1 MQVQFNKPV
10 TIGAHTYGKGQHEV
24 PAADVKDNWF
34 FDALV
39 KEGSAVVLRAE
50 EGEAVG
56 EVENDAPASA
66 EHSENADAQAETATA
81 DETAAEQ
88 PAADEKKAS
97 KAKTKAAAKETG
109 DA

>member
-10 TIGAHTYGKGQHEV
+10 TIGANTYGKGQHEV
-24 PAADVKDNWF
+24 PAADLKDNWF

-50 EGEAVG
+50 EGKAQG
-56 EVENDAPASA
+56 EVANDAPAAA
-66 EHSENADAQAETATA
+66 EHSEEAPAT
-81 DETAAEQ
+81 
-88 PAADEKKAS
+88 KA
-97 KAKTKAAAKETG
+97 KVKTKAGAKESG

>member
-50 EGEAVG
+50 EGEAMG
-56 EVENDAPASA
+56 EVEKDAPAAA
-66 EHSENADAQAETATA
+66 EHSEEA
-81 DETAAEQ
+81 
-88 PAADEKKAS
+88 PAAKA
-97 KAKTKAAAKETG
+97 KGKTKAAAKETG

>member
-10 TIGAHTYGKGQHEV
+10 TIGANTYGKGQHEV

-39 KEGSAVVLRAE
+39 KEGAAVVLRAE
-50 EGEAVG
+50 EGKAVA

-66 EHSENADAQAETATA
+66 EHSEEASA
-81 DETAAEQ
+81 
-88 PAADEKKAS
+88 PKA
-97 KAKTKAAAKETG
+97 KAKTKAGAKESG

>member
-50 EGEAVG
+50 EGEAQG
-56 EVENDAPASA
+56 EVENDAPAAA
-66 EHSENADAQAETATA
+66 EHSENADAAAQE
-81 DETAAEQ
+81 AEQ

>member
-50 EGEAVG
+50 EGEAMG
-56 EVENDAPASA
+56 EVENDAPAAA
-66 EHSENADAQAETATA
+66 EHSEEA
-81 DETAAEQ
+81 
-88 PAADEKKAS
+88 PAAKA
-97 KAKTKAAAKETG
+97 KGKTKAAAKETG

>member
-10 TIGAHTYGKGQHEV
+10 TIGNATYGKGVHNV

-39 KEGSAVVLRAE
+39 KEGSAVVLRDEAE
-50 EGEAVG
+50 EAQDEAS
-56 EVENDAPASA
+56 NAAPASQ
-66 EHSENADAQAETATA
+66 EHSEDA
-81 DETAAEQ
+81 AA
-88 PAADEKKAS
+88 PAKSGKG
-97 KAKTKAAAKETG
+97 KTKAAAKETG

>member
-39 KEGSAVVLRAE
+39 KDGSAVVLRAE
-50 EGEAVG
+50 EEEAQG
-56 EVENDAPASA
+56 EVANDAPAAA
-66 EHSENADAQAETATA
+66 EHSEDA
-81 DETAAEQ
+81 
-88 PAADEKKAS
+88 PAAKA
-97 KAKTKAAAKETG
+97 KGKTKAAAKETG

>member
-50 EGEAVG
+50 EGEAVA
-56 EVENDAPASA
+56 EVANDAPAAA
-66 EHSENADAQAETATA
+66 EHSENADAAAQE
-81 DETAAEQ
+81 AEQ

>member
-50 EGEAVG
+50 EGEAQG
-56 EVENDAPASA
+56 EVANDAPAAA
-66 EHSENADAQAETATA
+66 EHSEETPAQTEDA
-81 DETAAEQ
+81 
-88 PAADEKKAS
+88 PAAKA
-97 KAKTKAAAKETG
+97 KGKTKAGAKETG

>member
-10 TIGAHTYGKGQHEV
+10 TIGANTYGKGQHEV

-39 KEGSAVVLRAE
+39 AEGSAVVLR
-50 EGEAVG
+50 EGEAAAA
-56 EVENDAPASA
+56 EEQTAAEEQADAPAKTS
-66 EHSENADAQAETATA
+66 
-81 DETAAEQ
+81 
-88 PAADEKKAS
+88 KKQS
-97 KAKTKAAAKETG
+97 KAAAKETG

>member
-50 EGEAVG
+50 EGEAMG
-56 EVENDAPASA
+56 EVANDAPAAA
-66 EHSENADAQAETATA
+66 EHSEEA
-81 DETAAEQ
+81 
-88 PAADEKKAS
+88 PAAKA
-97 KAKTKAAAKETG
+97 KGKTKAGAKAGAKETG

>member
-10 TIGAHTYGKGQHEV
+10 TIGTHTYGKGQHEV

-50 EGEAVG
+50 EGKAQD
-56 EVENDAPASA
+56 EVANDAPAAA
-66 EHSENADAQAETATA
+66 EHSEEAPAT
-81 DETAAEQ
+81 
-88 PAADEKKAS
+88 KA
-97 KAKTKAAAKETG
+97 KAKTKAGAKETG

>member
-24 PAADVKDNWF
+24 AADDVKNNWF

-39 KEGSAVVLRAE
+39 EEGSAVVLRAE
-50 EGEAVG
+50 
-56 EVENDAPASA
+56 DAPV
-66 EHSENADAQAETATA
+66 ETTEEQAEVP
-81 DETAAEQ
+81 AAEGQ
-88 PAADEKKAS
+88 VEETPAEAPAKSS
-97 KAKTKAAAKETG
+97 KNKTKAGAKETG

>member
-50 EGEAVG
+50 EGEAQG
-56 EVENDAPASA
+56 EVANDAPAAA
-66 EHSENADAQAETATA
+66 EHSENADAPTEDAPVA
-81 DETAAEQ
+81 
-88 PAADEKKAS
+88 KA
-97 KAKTKAAAKETG
+97 KGKTKAGAKETG

>member
-50 EGEAVG
+50 EGEAMG
-56 EVENDAPASA
+56 EVENDAPAAA
-66 EHSENADAQAETATA
+66 EHSENADAAAQE
-81 DETAAEQ
+81 AEQ
-88 PAADEKKAS
+88 PVADEKKAS

>member
-39 KEGSAVVLRAE
+39 KDGAAVVLRAE
-50 EGEAVG
+50 EGEAMP
-56 EVENDAPASA
+56 EVANDAPASA
-66 EHSENADAQAETATA
+66 EHSEEA
-81 DETAAEQ
+81 
-88 PAADEKKAS
+88 PAAKA
-97 KAKTKAAAKETG
+97 KGKTKAAAKETG

>member
-39 KEGSAVVLRAE
+39 KDGSAVVLRAE
-50 EGEAVG
+50 EGEAQG
-56 EVENDAPASA
+56 EVENDAPAAA
-66 EHSENADAQAETATA
+66 EHSEEA
-81 DETAAEQ
+81 
-88 PAADEKKAS
+88 PAAKA
-97 KAKTKAAAKETG
+97 KGKTKAAAKETG

>member
-24 PAADVKDNWF
+24 PAADAKDNWF

-50 EGEAVG
+50 EGEAMG
-56 EVENDAPASA
+56 EVENDAPAAA
-66 EHSENADAQAETATA
+66 EHSENADAAAQE
-81 DETAAEQ
+81 AEQ

>member
-10 TIGAHTYGKGQHEV
+10 TIGANTYGKGQHEV

-50 EGEAVG
+50 EGEAQG
-56 EVENDAPASA
+56 EVANDAPAAA
-66 EHSENADAQAETATA
+66 EHSENADEAAQE
-81 DETAAEQ
+81 AEQ

-97 KAKTKAAAKETG
+97 KAKTKVGAKETG